1 MLTIIGNFLLFSG
14 DKKVRFEVE
23 EPEVFGFVRSDDK
36 RVFNLT
42 KGLSVFFAR
51 QTAGILQTQEMHIGM
66 WKDKYYYMFDAR
78 PRTRDLYYSP
88 YGTAIMA
95 NFYDV
100 AALAT
105 VLLTR
110 SNFGNWPFTIYPIK
124 AFRVL
129 NKDDLEADSQVE
141 QDARSNFNIIDENKA
156 VVSASFDL
164 ADMCFDFSRNKQSL
178 AMATV
183 SLVSRY
189 MIFLKFEN
197 I

>member
-1 MLTIIGNFLLFSG
+1 M
-14 DKKVRFEVE
+14 
-23 EPEVFGFVRSDDK
+23 FGFIRSDDK

-42 KGLSVFFAR
+42 KGLRVFFAR
-51 QTAGILQTQEMHIGM
+51 QSAGILKTQEVNIGM
-66 WKDKYYYMFDAR
+66 WRDRHYYMFDAR

-110 SNFGNWPFTIYPIK
+110 SNFGNWPFAIYPVR
-124 AFRVL
+124 AFRVSGR
-129 NKDDLEADSQVE
+129 DELETESQVE
-141 QDARSNFNIIDENKA
+141 PDVRSNFNIINEHKA

-164 ADMCFDFSRNKQSL
+164 ADKCFDFSRNKQSL

-183 SLVSRY
+183 ALVSRY
-189 MIFLKFEN
+189 EYKFVLLLYLFCQRC
-197 I
+197 IPG